1 MGLFSSLSGK
11 APQQTSKYE
20 QLRPIVRSVL
30 MKDVITESDIDVIK
44 KKASG
49 LGLDPDEVGIQVS
62 SLDSVKKKAAS
73 KTSLIGRALYS
84 DYFNE
89 GGQFDEDFDK
99 VFLTEQE
106 QKQKSREDEGLIN
119 SVMGGIFGR

>member
-1 MGLFSSLSGK
+1 
-11 APQQTSKYE
+11 
-20 QLRPIVRSVL
+20 
-30 MKDVITESDIDVIK
+30 MKDEITASDIDVIK
-44 KKASG
+44 NKASG
-49 LGLDPDEVGIQVS
+49 LGLDPDEVVIQVS

-84 DYFNE
+84 EYFNE

-106 QKQKSREDEGLIN
+106 QKQKSRDNEGL
-119 SVMGGIFGR
+119 VGKALGGIFGR